1 MPFKLESTDIYSDF
15 KMQIFYDGNI
25 RLLSNSCSQKVPL
38 NRLDGKLSLEVTY
51 LSIDFEYSK
60 IY

>member
-1 MPFKLESTDIYSDF
+1 MPFKLESTDIYSNF
-15 KMQIFYDGNI
+15 KMQIFYDSNI

-38 NRLDGKLSLEVTY
+38 NRLDGKLSLEATY